1 MITIRKSNSGAV
13 PESKMS
19 QQLKD
24 LKIFYNDYYSKIV
37 SQEDSIFYDGLSYV
51 LAYEAIDMSGNIQ
64 TNIQEHFINHL
75 TKYINIVIDK
85 KGKVKKIKNI
95 QDVEIRK
102 GEYQDLN
109 KELKDIKD
117 DLINFRNLESPIQ
130 YHVWILV
137 TRENLFHN
145 MNHFENDPYY
155 K

>member
-1 MITIRKSNSGAV
+1 
-13 PESKMS
+13 
-19 QQLKD
+19 
-24 LKIFYNDYYSKIV
+24 
-37 SQEDSIFYDGLSYV
+37 
-51 LAYEAIDMSGNIQ
+51 MSGNIE